1 MMYDLLIVGAGACG
15 IRCAVEA
22 KKNGIDKVLIVEHEE
37 SPGGILN
44 DIIESEES
52 FGSDGMTGVEL
63 AADLTR
69 ELIESGVDIKVNTR
83 VLSIEKD
90 KTATLL
96 SPERGL
102 EVIQAKSVILATGGR
117 ERPRGILNFTSKRTA
132 GIFSVGTVRKF
143 ILNEGYLPGKNI
155 AIYGADLTGLYLAR
169 LLLIEGADKV
179 TIIEQSKEV
188 KILDEQL
195 KEFFEVNNVVFEPG
209 RVITEIHGNDR
220 IEAVILEKNASI
232 PGERLKKIECD
243 ALVLSVGLSSQKTL
257 ARKFKREPEE
267 NGLFIAGNAKKI
279 TFNIQEI
286 FEDASQVALK
296 VKEYLKNVSGKER
309 ES

>member
-267 NGLFIAGNAKKI
+267 NGLFIAGNAK
-279 TFNIQEI
+279 TSNLLLSLSFSLSLRL
-286 FEDASQVALK
+286 AS
-296 VKEYLKNVSGKER
+296 
-309 ES
+309 

>member
-1 MMYDLLIVGAGACG
+1 MIYDLLIVGAGACG

-22 KKNGIDKVLIVEHEE
+22 KKNGINKVLIVEHEE

-52 FGSDGMTGVEL
+52 FGNDGMTGVEL

-188 KILDEQL
+188 KIFDEQL

-286 FEDASQVALK
+286 FEDASLAELK
-296 VKEYLKNVSGKER
+296 AREYLKNF
-309 ES
+309 

>member
-296 VKEYLKNVSGKER
+296 VKEYLKIVSGKER